1 MIMLGGLAIEYSV
14 IESIGPV
21 DTHENIHSCII
32 MSSGQTIKY
41 YASDR
46 RTHRQIF
53 IACII
58 MSGGQVIEYSDVVC
72 IGPADRQANIYC
84 IFNNVRRTGD

>member
-41 YASDR
+41 YASDQ

-58 MSGGQVIEYSDVVC
+58 MSGGQVIEYLDVVC

-84 IFNNVRRTGD
+84 IFNKVLRTGD